1 MVTLAPTTV
10 PLSRQEY
17 DDSSDSGDDE
27 ILTLSTGG
35 GEECGAEYAERRACE
50 EALDEHQPQSGKEE
64 EESEEEESEEEE
76 SEEEESDV
84 WDDMDHHQ
92 LKFGKAL
99 CELRATTFSQQVRG
113 VLVPRTVVFS
123 TTNGPRLT
131 VGEGPGLQRIVF
143 ADGSAPTTEHW
154 QGGQLVFDA
163 PRPMVFDVLIAVF
176 GSGLLMKPVVQYH
189 AAEFGTTFG
198 FPDSHGYAGCGY
210 VPSRVIGVREG
221 SYLCAAEY
229 TEQQA
234 YESALDKHR
243 SELATGVDS
252 AVVTWNNPATGLR
265 TAVI

>member
-17 DDSSDSGDDE
+17 DDSSDSGNDE
-27 ILTLSTGG
+27 ILTLSTGD
-35 GEECGAEYAERRACE
+35 GEEYGAEYAERRACE

-64 EESEEEESEEEE
+64 ESEEEESEE
-76 SEEEESDV
+76 
-84 WDDMDHHQ
+84 WDDMDKHQ

-143 ADGSAPTTEHW
+143 ADGSAPTAEHW

-252 AVVTWNNPATGLR
+252 AVVTWNNPVTGLR
-265 TAVI
+265 TAMI